1 MGILVLVLKNRIM
14 EKEKLTLS
22 AIFIATYTTL
32 IFTIPKVISP
42 DTSTLNSIIYYIF
55 LSAGLAIDL
64 MFFLYISFYAFE
76 VSSLKELPFVDVKVS
91 KEQAEKIKNRFFN
104 YGVHLIFFSITS
116 SISGLVSFLQ
126 NIFNT
131 WVTFVI
137 YLVIFVV
144 TCALVRWFI
153 HRLGK

>member
-1 MGILVLVLKNRIM
+1 M

-116 SISGLVSFLQ
+116 SISGVVRFLQ
-126 NIFNT
+126 NIFNY
-131 WVTFVI
+131 
-137 YLVIFVV
+137 YL
-144 TCALVRWFI
+144 
-153 HRLGK
+153 